1 MTRGFSILYTFNPRL
16 QKLLYLFQGKDHN
29 RGIFSNFTNVSS
41 RFFARAIEG
50 KRPFFGKIQANV
62 QKLKRIDHAVG

>member
-1 MTRGFSILYTFNPRL
+1 MTRGFSILYTFNPR
-16 QKLLYLFQGKDHN
+16 LYLFQGKDHN